1 MSHIAELSNVVSR
14 INNLANENEYG
25 AVAKANAIPS
35 AWRRR
40 CEAILIAPR
49 DGRYANEVKPE
60 DIAVAKEIQS
70 ELASRYEAAGR
81 AERAAELA
89 RIASELESLRAIL
102 PGLAAKAAI
111 EAGQQAR
118 SIAAMATAEGGAA

>member
-1 MSHIAELSNVVSR
+1 MSHISELSSVVGR
-14 INNLANENEYG
+14 IANLALENEYG
-25 AVAKANAIPS
+25 AIAKANAIPT

-40 CEAILIAPR
+40 CEAISISAR
-49 DGRYANEVKPE
+49 DGRYANEATPE

-70 ELASRYEAAGR
+70 ELAAKYEAAGSV
-81 AERAAELA
+81 ERDAALI

-111 EAGQQAR
+111 EAGEQAR
-118 SIAAMATAEGGAA
+118 AVAAMVAAEGGAA